1 MNKLAISGTVID
13 LQALRYTPAGLPLL
27 SFQVSHT
34 SELIEADLKRKV
46 ECKVNAV
53 IIGDL
58 AKTDI
63 QLGTQ
68 LKALGFLANK
78 SVKSSQLVFH
88 ITHLEVM

>member
-27 SFQVSHT
+27 SLQISHT
-34 SELIEADLKRKV
+34 SEVIEADLNRRV

-53 IIGDL
+53 MIGDL

-78 SVKSSQLVFH
+78 SVKSTQLVFH